1 MEKITSKAILDAL
14 ERVSTSGRMPMFLD
28 LVDEFDC
35 AASPKPILDALRFLK
50 DAGLVNFEEPLFA
63 DSAIQII
70 DAIE

>member
-1 MEKITSKAILDAL
+1 
-14 ERVSTSGRMPMFLD
+14 
-28 LVDEFDC
+28 
-35 AASPKPILDALRFLK
+35 LRFLK